1 MSSVP
6 TCTRQSRWPLA
17 CCKQLLTIRMHFDL
31 NRSQLRLDSLEEHPV
46 LISESTWQSK
56 ENRERLLELAFEGW
70 GAPAYYTVDKNVLT
84 AFSVGKGTA
93 MVLDVGEEVS
103 SCMPIYDGFV
113 IRKGARMFSNSI
125 REVMSLI
132 GHIHA
137 QPFTSHQ

>member
-1 MSSVP
+1 MLRL
-6 TCTRQSRWPLA
+6 C
-17 CCKQLLTIRMHFDL
+17 ID
-31 NRSQLRLDSLEEHPV
+31 RSQLRLDSLEEHPV

-113 IRKGARMFSNSI
+113 IRKGRHSMLKKA
-125 REVMSLI
+125 
-132 GHIHA
+132 
-137 QPFTSHQ
+137 

>member
-1 MSSVP
+1 
-6 TCTRQSRWPLA
+6 
-17 CCKQLLTIRMHFDL
+17 MHFDL

>member
-1 MSSVP
+1 MLLFVAHP
-6 TCTRQSRWPLA
+6 SR
-17 CCKQLLTIRMHFDL
+17 
-31 NRSQLRLDSLEEHPV
+31 NQLRLNSLEEHPV

-113 IRKGARMFSNSI
+113 IRKGEYS
-125 REVMSLI
+125 
-132 GHIHA
+132 
-137 QPFTSHQ
+137 

>member
-1 MSSVP
+1 MILSH
-6 TCTRQSRWPLA
+6 RHNHR
-17 CCKQLLTIRMHFDL
+17 
-31 NRSQLRLDSLEEHPV
+31 NQLRLNSLEEHPV

-93 MVLDVGEEVS
+93 MVLDVGEDVT

-113 IRKGARMFSNSI
+113 IRKGKVSKTLFYMYMCLYSTDPWMLNY
-125 REVMSLI
+125 
-132 GHIHA
+132 
-137 QPFTSHQ
+137 

>member
-1 MSSVP
+1 MQQWLERRLSDQKLSF
-6 TCTRQSRWPLA
+6 A
-17 CCKQLLTIRMHFDL
+17 CR
-31 NRSQLRLDSLEEHPV
+31 NQLRLSSLEEHPV

-93 MVLDVGEEVS
+93 MVLDVGEDVS

-113 IRKGARMFSNSI
+113 IRKGRPLNTCSYQSYKP
-125 REVMSLI
+125 RLI
-132 GHIHA
+132 GVHDTFSYSQVTHWRLTHDEL
-137 QPFTSHQ
+137 PG